1 MTSGTVSPIMA
12 NMNTLGRPLEFDPD
26 KAIDAAVEVFWR
38 KGYEA
43 TSMTDLLEAMNL
55 SKSSLY
61 QTFGSKQQ
69 LFERC
74 LSRYADR
81 LSAEMAK
88 DLEEAKSGRSFI
100 EDTFGGVAD
109 TAQQPE
115 GAKGCLIANSANEF
129 GQREPALAAPVS
141 DGLNRFARIF
151 MDAVIKGQAEGSI
164 SADADPRALGN
175 YLVGT
180 MNGLRT
186 MIKAGADRRS
196 AKGMVTLILK
206 ALN

>member
-1 MTSGTVSPIMA
+1 MA

-43 TSMTDLLEAMNL
+43 TSMSDLLEAMSL

-74 LSRYADR
+74 LSRYTDR
-81 LSAEMAK
+81 LSAEMAQE
-88 DLEEAKSGRSFI
+88 LEEAKSGRSFI
-100 EDTFGGVAD
+100 ENTFAEVAD

-115 GAKGCLIANSANEF
+115 GAKGCLIANSASEF
-129 GQREPALAAPVS
+129 GQREPALASPVR
-141 DGLNRFARIF
+141 DGLNRFAKIF
-151 MDAVIKGQAEGSI
+151 TDAIVKAQADGSI
-164 SADADPRALGN
+164 SADADPRALGT
-175 YLVGT
+175 YLIGT

>member
-1 MTSGTVSPIMA
+1 MTSGTFSPIMA

-26 KAIDAAVEVFWR
+26 KAIDAAVEVFWC

-43 TSMTDLLEAMNL
+43 TSMTDLLEAMSL

-74 LSRYADR
+74 LSRYVDR

-100 EDTFGGVAD
+100 EDTFGGVAN

-129 GQREPALAAPVS
+129 GQREPVLAVPVA
-141 DGLNRFARIF
+141 DGLNRFARVF
-151 MDAVIKGQAEGSI
+151 MDAVVKAQAEGSI

-196 AKGMVTLILK
+196 AKGMVSLILK

>member
-1 MTSGTVSPIMA
+1 MA

-26 KAIDAAVEVFWR
+26 KAIDAAVEVFWC
-38 KGYEA
+38 KGYEG

-74 LSRYADR
+74 LSRYVDR

-100 EDTFGGVAD
+100 EDTFGGVAN

-129 GQREPALAAPVS
+129 GQREPVLAVPVA
-141 DGLNRFARIF
+141 DGLNRFARVF
-151 MDAVIKGQAEGSI
+151 MDAVVKAQAEGSI

>member
-12 NMNTLGRPLEFDPD
+12 NMNTLGRPLEFDPE

-38 KGYEA
+38 KGYES
-43 TSMTDLLEAMNL
+43 TSMTDLLEAMKL

-81 LSAEMAK
+81 LSAEMAN
-88 DLEEAKSGRSFI
+88 DLKEAKSGRSFI

-129 GQREPALAAPVS
+129 GQREPALAVPVS

-151 MDAVIKGQAEGSI
+151 MDAVVKGQAEGSI

-175 YLVGT
+175 YLIGT

>member
-1 MTSGTVSPIMA
+1 MA
-12 NMNTLGRPLEFDPD
+12 DMNTLGRPLEFDPD

-43 TSMTDLLEAMNL
+43 TSMTNLLEAMSL

-88 DLEEAKSGRSFI
+88 ELEEAKSGRGFI

-129 GQREPALAAPVS
+129 GQREPALAVPVS
-141 DGLNRFARIF
+141 DGLNRFAKIF
-151 MDAVIKGQAEGSI
+151 MDAVVKGQAEGSI

-175 YLVGT
+175 YLIGT

>member
-1 MTSGTVSPIMA
+1 MA

-26 KAIDAAVEVFWR
+26 KAIDAAVEVFWC

-88 DLEEAKSGRSFI
+88 ELKEAKSGRSFI

-129 GQREPALAAPVS
+129 GQRKPALATPVR

-151 MDAVIKGQAEGSI
+151 TDAVVKAQAEGSI

-175 YLVGT
+175 YLIGT

-186 MIKAGADRRS
+186 MIKAGADRHS

>member
-196 AKGMVTLILK
+196 AKGMVKLILK

>member
-1 MTSGTVSPIMA
+1 MA
-12 NMNTLGRPLEFDPD
+12 NMNTLGRPLEFDPE

-38 KGYEA
+38 KGYES
-43 TSMTDLLEAMNL
+43 TSMTDLLEAMKL

-81 LSAEMAK
+81 LSAEMAN
-88 DLEEAKSGRSFI
+88 DLKEAKSGRSFI

-129 GQREPALAAPVS
+129 GQREPALAVPVS

-151 MDAVIKGQAEGSI
+151 TDAIVKAQAEGSI

-175 YLVGT
+175 YLIGT

>member
-1 MTSGTVSPIMA
+1 
-12 NMNTLGRPLEFDPD
+12 MNTLGRPLEFDPE

-38 KGYEA
+38 KGYES
-43 TSMTDLLEAMNL
+43 TSMTDLLEAMKL

-81 LSAEMAK
+81 LSAEMAN
-88 DLEEAKSGRSFI
+88 DLKEAKSGRSFI

-129 GQREPALAAPVS
+129 GQREPALAVPVS

-151 MDAVIKGQAEGSI
+151 MDAVVKGQAEGSI

-175 YLVGT
+175 YLIGT

>member
-1 MTSGTVSPIMA
+1 MA
-12 NMNTLGRPLEFDPD
+12 IVNTLGRPLEFDPD
-26 KAIDAAVEVFWR
+26 KAIDAAIEVFWC

-61 QTFGSKQQ
+61 QTFGSKRQ
-69 LFERC
+69 LFKRC
-74 LSRYADR
+74 LSRYVDN
-81 LSAEMAK
+81 LSAEMTQE
-88 DLEEAKSGRSFI
+88 LENASSGRSFI
-100 EDTFGGVAD
+100 EDTFVSIAN

-115 GAKGCLIANSANEF
+115 GAKGCLVGNSANEF
-129 GQREPALAAPVS
+129 GQREPALTAPVT
-141 DGLNRFARIF
+141 DGLNRFARVF
-151 MDAVIKGQAEGSI
+151 TDAVVKAQAEGSI
-164 SADADPRALGN
+164 SADADPLALGN

-180 MNGLRT
+180 MNGLRM
-186 MIKAGADRRS
+186 MIKAGADKRS

>member
-1 MTSGTVSPIMA
+1 MA
-12 NMNTLGRPLEFDPD
+12 DMSTLGRPLEFDPE

-69 LFERC
+69 LFKRC
-74 LSRYADR
+74 LSRYVDR
-81 LSAEMAK
+81 LSAEMAQE
-88 DLEEAKSGRSFI
+88 LEEAGSGRSFI
-100 EDTFGGVAD
+100 EDTFVSIAN

-115 GAKGCLIANSANEF
+115 GAKGCLVGNSANEF
-129 GQREPALAAPVS
+129 GQKEPTLTAPVS
-141 DGLNRFARIF
+141 DGLNRFARGF
-151 MDAVIKGQAEGSI
+151 MDAIVRGQAEGSI
-164 SADADPRALGN
+164 SADADPHALGN

-180 MNGLRT
+180 MNGLRM

>member
-1 MTSGTVSPIMA
+1 MA
-12 NMNTLGRPLEFDPD
+12 NMNTLGRPIEFDPE
-26 KAIDAAVEVFWR
+26 KVLDAAVEVFWC

-100 EDTFGGVAD
+100 EDTFGGVAN

-129 GQREPALAAPVS
+129 GQREPVLAIPVV

-151 MDAVIKGQAEGSI
+151 TEAVVKGQAEGSI
-164 SADADPRALGN
+164 STDVDPRALGN
-175 YLVGT
+175 YLIGT

>member
-1 MTSGTVSPIMA
+1 MAIMNA
-12 NMNTLGRPLEFDPD
+12 VGRPLEFNPD
-26 KAIDAAVEVFWR
+26 KAIDAAVEVFWC

-69 LFERC
+69 LFEHC
-74 LSRYADR
+74 LARYTDR

-100 EDTFGGVAD
+100 EDTFGSIAN
-109 TAQQPE
+109 TAQEPE
-115 GAKGCLIANSANEF
+115 GAKGCLVGNSVIEF
-129 GQREPALAAPVS
+129 GQREPALSPPLRE
-141 DGLNRFARIF
+141 GLSRFARIF
-151 MDAVIKGQAEGSI
+151 MNAVKKAQADGSI
-164 SADADPRALGN
+164 STDADPLALGN

-186 MIKAGADRRS
+186 MIKAGADKRS